1 MFTIFL
7 QEATMHED
15 TIALL
20 SACTAG
26 IDLTVSAIDRLT
38 PTIADHRLRQKLH
51 EGREDHQLLR
61 DHASR
66 LLAHYGGAERPPAAA
81 VRGLQKL
88 RTDLRMALGGDDTT
102 AAYLVAGRCDTA
114 VRSLSRSQNRHC
126 LANTDALLLTQ
137 ELIRCEESLSARLRP
152 YL

>member
-1 MFTIFL
+1 
-7 QEATMHED
+7 MHED

-20 SACTAG
+20 GACTAG
-26 IDLTVSAIDRLT
+26 IDLTVAAIDRLT

-51 EGREDHQLLR
+51 AGKEAHQILHSHACKLLE
-61 DHASR
+61 
-66 LLAHYGGAERPPAAA
+66 HYGCTARHPAAA

-88 RTDLRMALGGDDTT
+88 RTDLRMVLGDDTT
-102 AAYLVAGRCDTA
+102 AAYLVAGRCDTG
-114 VRSLSRSQNRHC
+114 VRSLSKSQNRHC

-137 ELIRCEESLSARLRP
+137 ELIRCEESLSASLRP